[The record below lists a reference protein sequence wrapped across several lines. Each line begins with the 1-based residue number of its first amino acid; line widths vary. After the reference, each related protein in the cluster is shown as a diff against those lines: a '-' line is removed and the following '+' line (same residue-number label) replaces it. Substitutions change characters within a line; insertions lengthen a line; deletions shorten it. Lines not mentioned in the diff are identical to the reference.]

1 MSRAGSALG
10 GTEGERVELVR
21 YVVCGVERV
30 LHSLLIDGVVHITD
44 APADGAGRAYHVDC
58 CLERDGYASVQAL
71 AADYTRQAARLEVIP
86 MVATVLRRIEQVEL
100 GRYRFTGGQRVLY
113 GQRVN
118 GVVRVTDRPA
128 EGSAAGRSYLVEMGL
143 ECDGYTGLRT
153 LVEEYTRQAGA
164 LDEIPMAARTA
175 RAARRAREREVVEL
189 EREVV

>member
-1 MSRAGSALG
+1 MTGNASTLG
-10 GTEGERVELVR
+10 GTAGERVELAR

-30 LHSLLIDGVVHITD
+30 LHSRLIDCVVHITD
-44 APADGAGRAYHVDC
+44 EPADGAGRAYHVDC

-71 AADYTRQAARLEVIP
+71 AADYTRQAARLKVIP

-128 EGSAAGRSYLVEMGL
+128 EGSGRSYLVELGL
-143 ECDGYTGLRT
+143 ECEGYPGLRA
-153 LVEEYTRQAGA
+153 LVEDYTRQAGT

-175 RAARRAREREVVEL
+175 RRAARRAREQEVEL
-189 EREVV
+189 EPEVV